1 MAYDSESNIYE
12 LLSILLVNHAQLR
25 AYLINL
31 VGVGTLNL
39 DRVGRQLSV
48 KVESVIQVFGNEL
61 GVDFPLG
68 VETKQGSNE
77 RLHVVEVILPVWIVV
92 VNKVRNDGN

>member
-1 MAYDSESNIYE
+1 M
-12 LLSILLVNHAQLR
+12 

-31 VGVGTLNL
+31 ISVRTLNL

-61 GVDFPLG
+61 GVDLPLR
-68 VETKQGSNE
+68 VETKQGSNG
-77 RLHVVEVILPVWIVV
+77 RLHVAEAILPV
-92 VNKVRNDGN
+92 